1 MLKKAVNLKKNDG
14 YIIDSLGWAYYVK
27 KDYITAEKFIGN
39 SKTIWSDREA
49 TKREIS
55 TAKKLLKA
63 YPDKKFWF
71 RASIPFDKLESLIW
85 FLSPNGKRYLVSEWH
100 KYKLDLTPEKSYDVE
115 SRKFGRAKKIKTKK
129 NLLDFL
135 RDGSK
140 KKK

>member
-1 MLKKAVNLKKNDG
+1 MPKRKKLTIYQ
-14 YIIDSLGWAYYVK
+14 YII
-27 KDYITAEKFIGN
+27 EKFIGN

-71 RASIPFDKLESLIW
+71 RASIPFDNLESLIW

>member
-1 MLKKAVNLKKNDG
+1 MPKRKKLTIYQ
-14 YIIDSLGWAYYVK
+14 YII
-27 KDYITAEKFIGN
+27 EKFIGN

-49 TKREIS
+49 TKREIA

-71 RASIPFDKLESLIW
+71 RASIPFDNLESLIW
-85 FLSPNGKRYLVSEWH
+85 FLSPNGKRYLVVQWG
-100 KYKLDLTPEKSYDVE
+100 KYKLDLRPEKKYDVGDKKL
-115 SRKFGRAKKIKTKK
+115 SRAKKIKKKK

-140 KKK
+140 EKN

>member
-1 MLKKAVNLKKNDG
+1 MPKRKKLTIYQ
-14 YIIDSLGWAYYVK
+14 YII
-27 KDYITAEKFIGN
+27 EKFIGN

-49 TKREIS
+49 TKREIA

-71 RASIPFDKLESLIW
+71 RASIPFDNLESLIW
-85 FLSPNGKRYLVSEWH
+85 FLSPNGKRYLVVQWG
-100 KYKLDLTPEKSYDVE
+100 KYKLDLRPETKYDVGD
-115 SRKFGRAKKIKTKK
+115 KTLGRAKKIKKKK

-140 KKK
+140 EKN

>member
-1 MLKKAVNLKKNDG
+1 MPKRKKLTIYQ
-14 YIIDSLGWAYYVK
+14 YII
-27 KDYITAEKFIGN
+27 EKFIGN

-49 TKREIS
+49 TKREIA

-71 RASIPFDKLESLIW
+71 RASIPFDNLESLIW
-85 FLSPNGKRYLVSEWH
+85 FLSPNGKRYLVVQWG
-100 KYKLDLTPEKSYDVE
+100 KYKLDLRPEKKYDVGE
-115 SRKFGRAKKIKTKK
+115 KKIKKKK

-140 KKK
+140 EKN